1 MLGNMFST
9 KFVRDLF
16 HEETNVV
23 WDLATGTV
31 GIKTKD
37 GIFSGQVVTEAQ
49 GEVETSYVQISQ
61 NVLEDFSM
69 PIPAFSMKVP
79 AADVKV
85 GDIISGENIIG
96 FVEKVNG
103 DGSSFDVRKLNG
115 QLTSGYRP
123 PKVNVA
129 FTGGEVRVI
138 RNLLNFGGSTPEQ
151 GAGFLGN
158 LQSNPLLLTAVIG
171 GKSDKLKDILPM
183 LLLGGLNQG
192 SNGNGFGGNML
203 QTIMMMKLLGKG
215 KDSSL
220 EDDLFGL

>member
-1 MLGNMFST
+1 MLSNMFSS
-9 KFVRDLF
+9 KSIRDLF
-16 HEETNVV
+16 REENNVV

-37 GIFSGQVVTEAQ
+37 GIFSGQVVTET
-49 GEVETSYVQISQ
+49 GEENSTSYVQISQ

-69 PIPAFSMKVP
+69 SIPAFSMKVP

-96 FVEKVNG
+96 FVEKIHSE
-103 DGSSFDVRKLNG
+103 GSSFDVRKLNG
-115 QLTSGYRP
+115 QLTIGYRP
-123 PKVNVA
+123 PKVNIS
-129 FTGGEVRVI
+129 FTGGDVRII
-138 RNLLNFGGSTPEQ
+138 RSLLNFTGNGPEQ
-151 GAGFLGN
+151 GANFLGS
-158 LQSNPLLLTAVIG
+158 LQSNPLLLSAMMN

-192 SNGNGFGGNML
+192 DSNNVFGGNML
-203 QTIMMMKLLGKG
+203 QTIMMMKMLGKG
-215 KDSSL
+215 KESSL

>member
-9 KFVRDLF
+9 KFIRDLF
-16 HEETNVV
+16 REENNVV

-37 GIFSGQVVTEAQ
+37 GVFSGQVVTEAED
-49 GEVETSYVQISQ
+49 EVETSYIQISQ

-69 PIPAFSMKVP
+69 PIPAFSMKIP

-85 GDIISGENIIG
+85 GDIISSENIIG
-96 FVEKVNG
+96 FVEKVHG
-103 DGSSFDVRKLNG
+103 EGSFFDVRKLNG
-115 QLTSGYRP
+115 QLTSDYRP
-123 PKVNVA
+123 PKVNIA
-129 FTGGEVRVI
+129 LTDGDVRVI
-138 RNLLNFGGSTPEQ
+138 RNLLNFGGNTSEQ

-158 LQSNPLLLTAVIG
+158 LQSNPLLLATIMG
-171 GKSDKLKDILPM
+171 GKSEKLKDILPI

-192 SNGNGFGGNML
+192 SNSNGFGGNML
-203 QTIMMMKLLGKG
+203 QTIMMMKMFDKG